1 MDRIG
6 SSIPVV
12 RSSLLILVLSLVA
25 TVLGSDA
32 SFAERLSFR
41 AYGDTE
47 GLTSYGGSCADLVG
61 PGFLLVCSEHGVFS
75 YNGRK
80 FENLGTAQGLI
91 DGGVVED
98 IAVIGDGR
106 VALRYPDKV
115 FISDAPVSIGRPPA
129 SLEFKP
135 VNLGG
140 VKLYD
145 EYPKQMAW
153 TGKGLAL
160 IAGKQTMLFTPSASG
175 ENAVLKPV
183 KYDPVET
190 AALLAPRAV
199 FSVRDRL
206 WETFDDGR
214 VCSADPSFV
223 RCFGKS
229 QGLVGG
235 PWEDIA
241 AGDGDTVF
249 ARSATAVATIQ
260 PRSGLV
266 RVEQLPD
273 QVGQYA
279 SFPRILSLFRT
290 PSGELA
296 TQSSDG
302 LIIRRHS
309 GWSQLTTS
317 DGIPS
322 GLITDIMDDRSG
334 QLWVEV
340 YGRGLFR
347 GLGYGHWE
355 GLQRED
361 GLSVG
366 SAWEIVREGHSLWV
380 STDTGIDEVTRD
392 HSGVLGIGRIIPTT
406 SYALAVGPKGKLW
419 SSDGKHGA
427 VAIDP
432 STGAADHI
440 DVPAV
445 NAISA
450 GAGSRMWLGT
460 TGGLFHVDADTGKPL
475 LAIADGKPDHIMDLA
490 PDGSGGIWLIAG
502 GKLWH
507 RHLGGQT
514 DIVTGEWPSG
524 EFEPL
529 VMAPVPG
536 GHIWIGGAGGLFEL
550 TISADRVTQVVSVSP
565 SDLRTNTVVAV
576 MADRRGW
583 VWAGTGLGVAVFN
596 GHRWVSADNGTG
608 LVFNDI
614 SQNGIYEDSDG
625 SVLITT
631 GLGISHLLDPAWLFS
646 DRPISVA
653 ISEALLGRSRLAGSK
668 VPFTEAPL
676 SLQFGTFS
684 YASERSVVFRYRL
697 SGVDDGWEESA
708 TGAVH
713 YPSIPPGRHTL
724 QVVARD
730 VLSHVDS
737 DPVSLV
743 VDVGYPWW
751 RTWWAETLYVLA
763 GAGTLYAIIK
773 LKDRASM
780 RTQRKLEALVEQST
794 REMRIAQDELRR
806 QATLDAM
813 TGLLNRG
820 EVEKRLAN
828 RLSSS
833 AATGELLIAMLD
845 IDHFKRIN
853 DTHGHLVGDELIRA
867 LGVRISALMRDGD
880 YAGRYG
886 GEEFILVLDDADGRG
901 AERILGF
908 HRLVRDSPFPAVD
921 AVVSLTCSI
930 GLAWAAPGDDWT
942 SLIGRAD
949 AALYEAK
956 ASGRDKIVE
965 SQDEHPVTRT
975 GDGHSGVENT
985 QGSSRAG

>member
-6 SSIPVV
+6 IRIPVV
-12 RSSLLILVLSLVA
+12 GSCLLLLLFFLVA
-25 TVLGSDA
+25 TVTGSKT

-41 AYGDTE
+41 AYGGAE

-75 YNGRK
+75 YDGRK
-80 FENLGTAQGLI
+80 FENLGIAQGLI

-98 IAVIGDGR
+98 IALIGDGR
-106 VALRYPDKV
+106 IALRYPDKV
-115 FISDAPVSIGRPPA
+115 FISDAPVSIGRPPT
-129 SLEFKP
+129 SLEFEP

-140 VKLYD
+140 IKLYD

-160 IAGKQTMLFTPSASG
+160 IAGKQTMRVALSG
-175 ENAVLKPV
+175 PV
-183 KYDPVET
+183 QSTTLAPVEYDPVEM

-214 VCSADPSFV
+214 VCSADPGFV
-223 RCFGKS
+223 QCFGKS

-235 PWEDIA
+235 PWEDVA
-241 AGDGDTVF
+241 AGDADTVL

-260 PRSGLV
+260 LRSGLV

-302 LIIRRHS
+302 LIIRKRS
-309 GWSQLTTS
+309 GWSRLTTS

-361 GLSVG
+361 GLSAG
-366 SAWEIVREGHSLWV
+366 SAWEIVRDGNSLWV

-392 HSGVLGIGRIIPTT
+392 HSGVLGIGRIIPGT
-406 SYALAVGPKGKLW
+406 SYALAVGPNGKLW

-427 VAIDP
+427 VTIDP

-440 DVPAV
+440 NVPAV

-460 TGGLFHVDADTGKPL
+460 TGGLFHVDADTGKPFL
-475 LAIADGKPDHIMDLA
+475 TISDGKPDHIMDVS

-502 GKLWH
+502 EKLWH
-507 RHLGGQT
+507 RRVGGQT
-514 DIVTGEWPSG
+514 NIVTGEWPSG

-536 GHIWIGGAGGLFEL
+536 GHIWIGGAGGLYEL
-550 TISADRVTQVVSVSP
+550 TISADRVTKMVGVSQ

-576 MADRRGW
+576 MVDRRGW
-583 VWAGTGLGVAVFN
+583 VWAGTGLGIAVFN
-596 GHRWVSADNGTG
+596 GHRWVSADNDTG

-614 SQNGIYEDSDG
+614 SQNGISQDSDG
-625 SVLITT
+625 SVWITT
-631 GLGISHLLDPAWLFS
+631 GLGISHLLDPPWLFS

-653 ISEALLGRSRLAGSK
+653 ISEAVLGQNRLPRSK

-684 YASERSVVFRYRL
+684 YASERSVVFRYQL
-697 SGVDDGWEESA
+697 SGVDDGWAESA

-724 QVVARD
+724 HVVARD

-737 DPVSLV
+737 DPISLV

-751 RTWWAETLYVLA
+751 RTWWAEILYVLA
-763 GAGTLYAIIK
+763 GSGTLYAIIK

-820 EVEKRLAN
+820 EVERRLAN
-828 RLSSS
+828 RLSSFG
-833 AATGELLIAMLD
+833 ATGELLIAMVD

-867 LGVRISALMRDGD
+867 LGVRISALMRDRD

-886 GEEFILVLDDADGRG
+886 GEEFILVLDDVDGRG

-908 HRLVRDSPFPAVD
+908 HRLVRDSPFRAVE

-956 ASGRDKIVE
+956 ASGRDQIVE
-965 SQDEHPVTRT
+965 SQDDQPVTRT
-975 GDGHSGVENT
+975 GDGDCGVKGT
-985 QGSSRAG
+985 QGS